1 MLTQANEIRRVQS
14 SVSTMALADLNEIFR
29 LVDGLGPE
37 AALDL
42 VIDLLPGVAQTYGD
56 VAAVAAGEWFE
67 DLRVRE
73 VGVGRPAALA
83 SPVPTEQ
90 VTQSTRF
97 AAQHLFTARPD
108 LMEKY
113 LAGQLLKWVSQP
125 ARETVINSIDADP
138 IGYGWQRVVR
148 PDGCG
153 FCRMLADRGGVY
165 TRKKVWFASHANCN
179 CGVVPSWDPSLP
191 EVSVN
196 AYEASKRM
204 ESVRRR
210 AAGPPS
216 KKQKQAQAVLDRH
229 RARTRAWVQ
238 DFEDAS

>member
-1 MLTQANEIRRVQS
+1 MLTQANEIRRIQS
-14 SVSTMALADLNEIFR
+14 SISAMATADLKEIFR
-29 LVDGLGPE
+29 LIEGLEPE
-37 AALDL
+37 AARAL
-42 VIDLLPGVAQTYGD
+42 VAELLPGVAQTYGD

-73 VGVGRPAALA
+73 VGTGRPAALA

-97 AAQHLFTARPD
+97 AAQHLFTDRPD

-113 LAGQLLKWVSQP
+113 LAGQLAKWVATPS
-125 ARETVINSIDADP
+125 RETIIGSIDADP

-165 TRKKVWFASHANCN
+165 TRKSVWFAAHANCN
-179 CGVVPSWDPSLP
+179 CGAVPSWDPSLP
-191 EVSVN
+191 EVDVK

-216 KKQKQAQAVLDRH
+216 KKQRKAQAVLDRH
-229 RARTRAWVQ
+229 RARTREWIQ
-238 DFEDAS
+238 EFEGI